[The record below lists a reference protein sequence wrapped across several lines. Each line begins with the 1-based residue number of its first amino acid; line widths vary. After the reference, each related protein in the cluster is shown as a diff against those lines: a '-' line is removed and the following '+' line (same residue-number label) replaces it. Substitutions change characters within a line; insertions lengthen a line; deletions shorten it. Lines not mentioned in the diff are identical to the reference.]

1 MKRLRKYMVYMED
14 EDYLYKVAVPAEDEQ
29 AARNYVD
36 GNGEVIMIKDLTE
49 ENKLRIFSK
58 NVVEA
63 LKNYGFSTTQT
74 DLIIRTLE
82 ITGVTE

>member
-1 MKRLRKYMVYMED
+1 MKRLRKYMVYLED
-14 EDYLYKVAVPAEDEQ
+14 EESLYKVAVPAEDEQ
-29 AARNYVD
+29 AARDYVD
-36 GNGEVIMIKDLTE
+36 GNGEILMIKDLTE

>member
-1 MKRLRKYMVYMED
+1 MKQLRKYMVYMED
-14 EDYLYKVAVPAEDEQ
+14 EDYVYKVVVPAENEQ
-29 AARNYVD
+29 VARDYVD
-36 GNGEVIMIKDLTE
+36 GNGEVILIKDLTE

-74 DLIIRTLE
+74 NLIIRTLE

>member
-1 MKRLRKYMVYMED
+1 MKQLRKYMVYVED
-14 EDYLYKVAVPAEDEQ
+14 GDYVYKVAVPAEDEQ
-29 AARNYVD
+29 SARDYVD

-49 ENKLRIFSK
+49 ENKLRIFST
-58 NVVEA
+58 NVAEA

>member
-1 MKRLRKYMVYMED
+1 MKQLRRYMVYMED
-14 EDYLYKVAVPAEDEQ
+14 EEYLYKFAVPAEDEQ
-29 AARNYVD
+29 SARDYVN

-49 ENKLRIFSK
+49 ENKVRIFSK

>member
-1 MKRLRKYMVYMED
+1 MKLLRKYMVYLED
-14 EDYLYKVAVPAEDEQ
+14 GEYLYKVAVPAEDEQ
-29 AARNYVD
+29 VARDYVD
-36 GNGEVIMIKDLTE
+36 GNGEILMVKDLTE

>member
-1 MKRLRKYMVYMED
+1 
-14 EDYLYKVAVPAEDEQ
+14 
-29 AARNYVD
+29 
-36 GNGEVIMIKDLTE
+36 MIKDLTE

>member
-1 MKRLRKYMVYMED
+1 MKQLRRYMVYMED
-14 EDYLYKVAVPAEDEQ
+14 EEYLYKIAVPAEDEQ
-29 AARNYVD
+29 SARDYVN
-36 GNGEVIMIKDLTE
+36 GNGEVIMIKELTE

-74 DLIIRTLE
+74 DLIIRALE